1 MMCTGLTA
9 DVNYHKTDRKDYEVV
24 NRFSSPVLQL
34 SHGGG
39 GAQVSV
45 HLVSVPSLDK

>member
-1 MMCTGLTA
+1 MCTGLTA

-24 NRFSSPVLQL
+24 NRFNSPVLQL
-34 SHGGG
+34 SHG

>member
-1 MMCTGLTA
+1 MMYTGLTA

-39 GAQVSV
+39 TSQCTPSVS
-45 HLVSVPSLDK
+45 PKPG